1 MIMFLSFDL
10 KWYFARSLK
19 MIQKKIHRVVKY
31 HSSRMN
37 PVDKRSKILNDI
49 VFTKNGLILGRKQ
62 KSYTPTFQGK
72 HCAFTRGIWTLTPWD
87 GGEGNFWV
95 FTLLSIRARKHRKE
109 NFPSG
114 GVY

>member
-31 HSSRMN
+31 HSSRIH

-49 VFTKNGLILGRKQ
+49 VFTKNGLILGLKQ
-62 KSYTPTFQGK
+62 LAGEQAKTEILHTYIPRQ
-72 HCAFTRGIWTLTPWD
+72 TLCFYKGGLDFDPVG
-87 GGEGNFWV
+87 GGEGNF
-95 FTLLSIRARKHRKE
+95 
-109 NFPSG
+109 
-114 GVY
+114 

>member
-31 HSSRMN
+31 HSSRIH

-49 VFTKNGLILGRKQ
+49 VFTKNGLILRLKQLAGGGRRKQ

-72 HCAFTRGIWTLTPWD
+72 HCAFTRGIWTLT
-87 GGEGNFWV
+87 
-95 FTLLSIRARKHRKE
+95 S
-109 NFPSG
+109 
-114 GVY
+114 